1 MNMEQRVNPKKT
13 VLILMMATLTGSLSS
28 AAVANLPAKVAQDV
42 IPGIVYIN
50 ITGNVIAP
58 PPCVIN
64 EGKTIEVN
72 FGEVMSTRIDGVN
85 YKQPINYT
93 ATCQKMP
100 TNAMKVYV
108 TGNATG
114 FDSNALQTDITGLG
128 VRILYQGKLL
138 NLGNAVNFTYPNL
151 PKLEAIPVRD
161 LNTTLV
167 GGDFVANAT
176 LHVDYQ

>member
-1 MNMEQRVNPKKT
+1 MVMEQWFSPSKA
-13 VLILMMATLTGSLSS
+13 VLVFILATFTGGLSS
-28 AAVANLPAKVAQDV
+28 TAVANLPAGAV
-42 IPGIVYIN
+42 IRATPGIVYIN

-58 PPCVIN
+58 PPCLIN
-64 EGKTIEVN
+64 DGKMIEVN
-72 FGEVMSTRIDGVN
+72 FGEVMSTRINDSN
-85 YKQPINYT
+85 YKQPIEYT
-93 ATCQKMP
+93 ATCQKRP
-100 TNAMKVYV
+100 TNAMKVYI

-114 FDSNALQTDITGLG
+114 FYSNALQTNITGLG

-138 NLGNAVNFTYPNL
+138 GLGSAVKFTYPNL

-161 LNTTLV
+161 NRETLV

>member
-1 MNMEQRVNPKKT
+1 MKMEQRFSPSKA
-13 VLILMMATLTGSLSS
+13 VLIFILATFTGGLSFT
-28 AAVANLPAKVAQDV
+28 AVANLPARAVNGV

-58 PPCVIN
+58 PPCLIN
-64 EGKTIEVN
+64 DGRMIEVN

-85 YKQPINYT
+85 YKQPIHYT

-108 TGNATG
+108 TGSATG
-114 FDSNALQTDITGLG
+114 FDTNALQTDITGLG

-138 NLGNAVNFTYPNL
+138 DLGKSVNFTYPNL
-151 PKLEAIPVRD
+151 PELEAIPVRD
-161 LNTTLV
+161 QSASLV
-167 GGDFVANAT
+167 GGDFVASGT

>member
-1 MNMEQRVNPKKT
+1 MKMEQRFSPSKAVLS
-13 VLILMMATLTGSLSS
+13 LILATFTGGLSFT
-28 AAVANLPAKVAQDV
+28 AVANLPARAVKDV

-58 PPCVIN
+58 PPCLIN
-64 EGKTIEVN
+64 DGKMIEVN
-72 FGEVMSTRIDGVN
+72 FGEVMSTRIDGVR
-85 YKQPINYT
+85 YKEPIHYT

-108 TGNATG
+108 TGGATG
-114 FDSNALQTDITGLG
+114 FDSNALQTNITGLG

-138 NLGNAVNFTYPNL
+138 DLGKAVNFTYPNL
-151 PKLEAIPVRD
+151 PELEAIPVRD
-161 LNTTLV
+161 QNEVLV
-167 GGDFVANAT
+167 GGDFVASGT